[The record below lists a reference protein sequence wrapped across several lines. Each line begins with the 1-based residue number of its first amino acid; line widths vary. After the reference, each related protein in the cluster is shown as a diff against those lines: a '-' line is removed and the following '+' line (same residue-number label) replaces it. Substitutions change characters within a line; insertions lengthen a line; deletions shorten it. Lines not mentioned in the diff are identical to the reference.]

1 MSLLAL
7 VFCADEKVVR
17 VLRRVLSELEIGME
31 QCTDAESAI
40 HQLTRRR
47 FEAVIVDCADPR
59 TASRVLRSA
68 RSAPVNK
75 RAVAVAILGTAA
87 GGGVDLGAHF
97 VLHQPLSPERAKT
110 SFRAVRALM
119 KRERRR
125 NARIPVETPVTIQVN
140 DGAGQLRAV
149 TTDLGEGGLAIQLA
163 HRPKK
168 LGDVKIQF
176 SLPGTEDAIECIGQ
190 VAWENPGRQLGLRFV
205 DLAPAMSDLLRVWLD
220 SHAPEF
226 EQDDPPAPCK
236 LTDLSLGGCYLE
248 TGSPFPVRTRIILSM
263 DVVGVQH
270 RVGGVVLVMH
280 PDVGMGVE
288 FTQSADQQRA
298 DLEKFIHTLTTS
310 NGVLPD
316 LLVEPEGLETAEQA
330 SEQKARISAD
340 DPLLELFRRKDALN
354 FETFQAEIRKQRN
367 PAPAAAA
374 PAPAPAPPRKA
385 AAHKASS

>member
-7 VFCADEKVVR
+7 VFCADDKVVR

-31 QCTDAESAI
+31 LCADAESAI
-40 HQLTRRR
+40 HKLTRRR
-47 FEAVIVDCADPR
+47 FEAVIVDCADQR

-75 RAVAVAILGTAA
+75 RAVAVAILGAQTGVA
-87 GGGVDLGAHF
+87 GSADLGAHF

-149 TTDLGEGGLAIQLA
+149 TTDLGEGGMAIQLA
-163 HRPKK
+163 HRPKN
-168 LGDVKIQF
+168 LGSVALQF
-176 SLPGTEDAIECIGQ
+176 SLPGSEDTIACSGQ

-205 DLAPAMSDLLRVWLD
+205 DLAPEIRDRLKAWLE

-226 EQDDPPAPCK
+226 EQDDPPAPSK

-248 TGSPFPVRTRIILSM
+248 TGSPFPLRTRIILSM
-263 DVVGVQH
+263 QVAGQPL
-270 RVGGVVLVMH
+270 RAEAVVLVMH
-280 PDVGMGVE
+280 PDLGMGVE
-288 FTQSADQQRA
+288 FTQATDQQR
-298 DLEKFIHTLTTS
+298 DHVEKFIHALTNS
-310 NGVLPD
+310 NGVLPEI
-316 LLVEPEGLETAEQA
+316 LVEPEGLETTEPV
-330 SEQKARISAD
+330 SVPPLRSGPE
-340 DPLLELFRRKDALN
+340 DPLLELFRRRAELTP
-354 FETFQAEIRKQRN
+354 EAFQSELRKQRN
-367 PAPAAAA
+367 PAP
-374 PAPAPAPPRKA
+374 KI
-385 AAHKASS
+385 AAHKASV

>member
-31 QCTDAESAI
+31 LCPDAESAI
-40 HQLTRRR
+40 HKLTRKR
-47 FEAVIVDCADPR
+47 FEAVIVDCTDPR

-75 RAVAVAILGTAA
+75 RAVAVAILSAQAGAA
-87 GGGVDLGAHF
+87 GVVDLGAHF

-125 NARIPVETPVTIQVN
+125 NSRIPVETPATIQVN

-149 TTDLGEGGLAIQLA
+149 TTDLGEGGIAIQLA
-163 HRPKK
+163 HRPKN
-168 LGDVKIQF
+168 LGSVTIQF
-176 SLPGTEDAIECIGQ
+176 SLPGTQHNIECAGE

-205 DLAPAMSDLLRVWLD
+205 DLAPEMSERLKEWLD
-220 SHAPEF
+220 SHSPEF
-226 EQDDPPAPCK
+226 DQDDPPAPCK
-236 LTDLSLGGCYLE
+236 LTDLSLGACYLE

-263 DVVGVQH
+263 EVAGVEL
-270 RVGGVVLVMH
+270 RAGGVVLVMH

-288 FTQSADQQRA
+288 FTQTTDQQR
-298 DLEKFIHTLTTS
+298 DQLEKFIHALTNS
-310 NGVLPD
+310 NGVLPE
-316 LLVEPEGLETAEQA
+316 LLIEPEGLETVGPVI
-330 SEQKARISAD
+330 EQKARNGAE
-340 DPLLELFRRKDALN
+340 DPLLELFRKRSGLDPEA
-354 FETFQAEIRKQRN
+354 FQIELQKQRN
-367 PAPAAAA
+367 PAP
-374 PAPAPAPPRKA
+374 KA
-385 AAHKASS
+385 AAHKASV